1 MGSGRSRVKS
11 HSKFPQTMRSSRGWS
26 SFGRSTN
33 EFDPNRVPHH
43 GKFSSGIGDGLPLGS
58 ALNCLTLVRAESER
72 PSPLY
77 PSMFGVAALPTHRPI
92 SKDHSP

>member
-11 HSKFPQTMRSSRGWS
+11 HSKLLQTMRSSRGLS
-26 SFGRSTN
+26 SSGRSTN
-33 EFDPNRVPHH
+33 EFGPNRVPHH
-43 GKFSSGIGDGLPLGS
+43 GQFSSGIGDGLPLGT

-77 PSMFGVAALPTHRPI
+77 PSMFGVAALPTYRRI
-92 SKDHSP
+92 SKGHSP